1 MEHRVRVTSE
11 VELENEKEVLEL
23 IEKSAKKVLEQVDF
37 DAFIDVTI
45 VDNENI
51 RQLNAEYRDKD
62 AVTDVLSFPMYEFE
76 NGKPLEQLEKDPEIN
91 KIMLGDMILNYGRAL
106 EQAEEYGHS
115 PARECAFLTV
125 HSVLHLLGYDHERG
139 EEDRILMRQN
149 EEKVLKSLGL
159 VRD

>member
-1 MEHRVRVTSE
+1 MEHTIRVTAE
-11 VELENEKEVLEL
+11 VELENEQEVLEL

-45 VDNENI
+45 VDDENI
-51 RQLNAEYRDKD
+51 RQLNAEYRNKD

-76 NGKPLEQLEKDPEIN
+76 NGKPLEELEKDPQTN
-91 KIMLGDMILNYGRAL
+91 KVMLGDMILNYGRAL
-106 EQAEEYGHS
+106 EQAKEYGHS

-125 HSVLHLLGYDHERG
+125 HSVLHLLGYDHERD
-139 EEDRILMRQN
+139 EADRILMRQN
-149 EEKVLKSLGL
+149 EEKVLRSLGL

>member
-1 MEHRVRVTSE
+1 MEHRVRVTAE

-106 EQAEEYGHS
+106 EQAQEYGHS